1 MVGSKLYDSGTEQ
14 LAKSSLL
21 DSFVPNFQPV
31 DPGDFGGTVAEA
43 ELRSSSCLTRLRRP
57 I

>member
-31 DPGDFGGTVAEA
+31 DPGDFGGTVPEA
-43 ELRSSSCLTRLRRP
+43 ELRSSP
-57 I
+57 